1 MGNLCSCFKRDKK
14 NELNDLNDH
23 LIRAILCDKCKQTY
37 LSNYEYSK
45 HIVRCNLIYGD
56 I

>member
-1 MGNLCSCFKRDKK
+1 MGNICSCFKRDKK
-14 NELNDLNDH
+14 NELNNH
-23 LIRAILCDKCKQTY
+23 LIRPIYCDRCKQTY

-56 I
+56 L